1 MQNCELGEEKPR
13 TLALGVFSRQ
23 LNSSSGMKRQI
34 FVHPQD
40 LALPGPPFHLEEAA
54 SQALVQ
60 RPANRR
66 DLVFDRKPTKLSIGF
81 QI

>member
-1 MQNCELGEEKPR
+1 MKSKIDIARN
-13 TLALGVFSRQ
+13 LALGVFSRQ

-34 FVHPQD
+34 FVHPQG
-40 LALPGPPFHLEEAA
+40 LALPGPPFHLEEVA